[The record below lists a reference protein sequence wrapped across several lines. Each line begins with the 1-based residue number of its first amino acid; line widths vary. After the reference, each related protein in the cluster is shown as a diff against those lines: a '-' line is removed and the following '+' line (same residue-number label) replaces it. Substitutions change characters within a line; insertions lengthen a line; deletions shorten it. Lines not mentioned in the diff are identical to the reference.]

1 MMTPPRKKEIVAM
14 RNGVAVL
21 IATLV
26 IVGCAHMDIDRKG
39 KALAHIKPGDTQ
51 AHVFKT
57 VGPPDIRHD
66 VDDRRFVAYYQTQLN
81 DKTGQPVTTDLCTAV
96 SFENGKVVVV
106 GEDLTERWARE
117 EEARKRSDR
126 IAARVKRQEEASEA
140 ARRQARIERQEK
152 IKALEDEVRPVPA
165 SNAALNLKLYR
176 QLLALDPNNPRYLK
190 KVDLYQKRLS
200 QQQKSRKEQAARAA
214 KRRELEAWEKA
225 REKRNVKLRQYSG
238 NGIAEMAI
246 HDMGNG
252 SLYVWVKNVSF
263 QIITTHPDHF
273 TLIDKD
279 NRKVKCKVSESLD
292 SVLEPGSISH
302 GRIEYN
308 PAIIPRELIFENNE
322 SGRVAKSF
330 E

>member
-1 MMTPPRKKEIVAM
+1 M

-26 IVGCAHMDIDRKG
+26 IVGCAHIDIDRKG

-51 AHVFKT
+51 AYVFKT
-57 VGPPDIRHD
+57 VGPPDLRHD
-66 VDDRRFVAYYQTQLN
+66 VNDHRFVAYYQTQQG
-81 DKTGQPVTTDLCTAV
+81 DKTEQPVTRDLCTAV
-96 SFENGKVVVV
+96 AFENGKVVVV
-106 GEDLTERWARE
+106 GEDLADRWTRE
-117 EEARKRSDR
+117 EEARKRNAR
-126 IAARVKRQEEASEA
+126 IAAREKQQAEASEA
-140 ARRQARIERQEK
+140 ARRQALIERQEK
-152 IKALEDEVRPVPA
+152 IKALEDEVRPVPT

-176 QLLALDPNNPRYLK
+176 QLLELDPSNPRYLK
-190 KVDLYQKRLS
+190 KVDQYEKRLA
-200 QQQKSRKEQAARAA
+200 QQQKARKEQAARSA

-246 HDMGNG
+246 HDMGHG
-252 SLYVWVKNVSF
+252 SLYVWVKNVSY
-263 QIITTHPDHF
+263 QIITTHPDYF

-279 NRKVKCKVSESLD
+279 NQKVPCKVSDSLD

-302 GRIEYN
+302 GRIEYD
-308 PAIIPRELIFENNE
+308 PAIIPRELIFENKE